1 VRDRVSRVRGRL
13 PDSVDEPVITKT
25 EADAQP
31 IIWLAFSSSKH
42 TPLQINQFAD
52 KQVKNRLQTL
62 AGVADIRIFGE
73 RKPAMR
79 IWLNAEKLSAFNLTP
94 QDIEAVLRA
103 QNVEIPSG
111 RIESTNVSFRYW
123 RKPMSIRLNNSHS

>member
-1 VRDRVSRVRGRL
+1 
-13 PDSVDEPVITKT
+13 
-25 EADAQP
+25 
-31 IIWLAFSSSKH
+31 LAFSSSKH

-94 QDIEAVLRA
+94 QDIEATLRA

-111 RIESTNVSFRYW
+111 RIESSQREFSVLAETDVNTPEQFAS
-123 RKPMSIRLNNSHS
+123 